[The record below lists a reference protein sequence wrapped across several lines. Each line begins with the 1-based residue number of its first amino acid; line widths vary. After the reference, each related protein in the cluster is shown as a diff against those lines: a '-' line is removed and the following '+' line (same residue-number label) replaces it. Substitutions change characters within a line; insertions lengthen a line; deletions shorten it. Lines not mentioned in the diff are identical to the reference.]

1 MKYNM
6 SFVKYLKKYLDSCK
20 DFTYSGWTIDD
31 IYDNNQ
37 VYHIEWGLFQ
47 LPPSYIW
54 IQQDNF
60 GPYFYK
66 FGIIPNVIDIT
77 DKQESNNIYPLSSYI
92 VVNSRELD
100 NSLDSKE
107 LINFFKSLPKSEHH

>member
-1 MKYNM
+1 ML
-6 SFVKYLKKYLDSCK
+6 FVKYLKKYLDSCK
-20 DFTYSGWTIDD
+20 GFTYSGWTVDD

-37 VYHIEWGLFQ
+37 VYHIEWGILQ

-60 GPYFYK
+60 GPYFYRI
-66 FGIIPNVIDIT
+66 GVTPNVIGII
-77 DKQESNNIYPLSSYI
+77 DKQESNNICPLSSYI
-92 VVNSRELD
+92 VISSGELD

-107 LINFFKSLPKSEHH
+107 LINFFKNLSKNEHY

>member
-1 MKYNM
+1 M

-37 VYHIEWGLFQ
+37 VYHIEWGLFK

-92 VVNSRELD
+92 VVNSGELD